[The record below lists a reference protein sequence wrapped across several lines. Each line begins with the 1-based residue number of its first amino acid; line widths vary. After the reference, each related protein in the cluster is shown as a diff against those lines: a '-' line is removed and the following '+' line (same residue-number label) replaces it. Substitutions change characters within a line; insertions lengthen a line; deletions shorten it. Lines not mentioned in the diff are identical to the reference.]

1 MLRSKGKYASAT
13 NNRRLVWKQIVWP
26 LILETNSAAFSLEQF
41 QEKRNQVIKEQECS
55 ISDASRGLVSL
66 VRRGILRREEKI
78 YSVHY
83 RLIPYMRMNAE
94 CDYATAINESRMK

>member
-41 QEKRNQVIKEQECS
+41 QEKRNQVIKAQECS